1 MQLMLEVD
9 ENRFA
14 RLDVADHVETQR
26 IECHGFGSHQIFR
39 TGIGFVGT
47 INQRTDAIGI
57 TESEQTVTGNQ
68 HDHSVG
74 TATTPM
80 HAADGLKNAV
90 NIKFVAVRCRLQFM
104 GKDVQ
109 QHFRIGVGIDV
120 TAVSYTHLESGLVIG
135 RAPGADVRVPD
146 PEVSKLHAWVGIS
159 NQRLTAR
166 DLKSTNGTF
175 LNDRLNQPIT
185 ECELR
190 EGDILVLGRHN
201 GAKFRI
207 TFAA

>member
-1 MQLMLEVD
+1 MTF
-9 ENRFA
+9 RA
-14 RLDVADHVETQR
+14 
-26 IECHGFGSHQIFR
+26 GS
-39 TGIGFVGT
+39 
-47 INQRTDAIGI
+47 
-57 TESEQTVTGNQ
+57 
-68 HDHSVG
+68 
-74 TATTPM
+74 
-80 HAADGLKNAV
+80 
-90 NIKFVAVRCRLQFM
+90 
-104 GKDVQ
+104 
-109 QHFRIGVGIDV
+109 
-120 TAVSYTHLESGLVIG
+120 ESGLVIG